1 MDLTYHMVVSQEGP
15 DALVWLSNTYGRAG
29 KRWDYLEP
37 VMVDN
42 PSFKFVS
49 EEDKIFFDLIWL

>member
-1 MDLTYHMVVSQEGP
+1 MYVSKLEKHYNLP
-15 DALVWLSNTYGRAG
+15 DNLVWLSNTYGRAG

-37 VMVDN
+37 VMVDT

-49 EEDKIFFDLIWL
+49 EEDKIFFDLVWL